1 MIYKHLFAVK
11 SITPL
16 KDCIQDETQEITKNS
31 SKNRAL

>member
-11 SITPL
+11 SIAPL

-31 SKNRAL
+31 SKDRTL